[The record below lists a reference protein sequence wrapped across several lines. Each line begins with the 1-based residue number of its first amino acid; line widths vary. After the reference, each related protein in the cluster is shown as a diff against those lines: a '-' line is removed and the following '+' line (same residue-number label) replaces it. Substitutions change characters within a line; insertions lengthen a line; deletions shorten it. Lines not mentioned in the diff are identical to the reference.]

1 MRWWELLHAAIA
13 WYIILVQVSVR
24 AVQEFHGSCSLQWG
38 CASSRTLATK
48 AQWSPPQLGR
58 SDKNGTWK
66 DMKNGI
72 HHQWDIHNMLMKVVQ
87 WVYSTW
93 LKETLP
99 VIYDMHWSCTMLRL
113 PDTFVHS
120 QCMVFACVCLSSFS
134 TRSRNQHSE
143 LFQPAW
149 LVLTSTLSPTW
160 VKYLGDNH
168 RKA

>member
-72 HHQWDIHNMLMKVVQ
+72 HHKWDIHNMLMKVVQ

-99 VIYDMHWSCTMLRL
+99 VIYDMHWNCTMLRL
-113 PDTFVHS
+113 PDTFVHP
-120 QCMVFACVCLSSFS
+120 QCMVFAF
-134 TRSRNQHSE
+134 
-143 LFQPAW
+143 
-149 LVLTSTLSPTW
+149 LSPQHLRINIQNYFNPPGW
-160 VKYLGDNH
+160 FWHQL
-168 RKA
+168 

>member
-66 DMKNGI
+66 NMKNGI
-72 HHQWDIHNMLMKVVQ
+72 HHKWDIHNMLMKVVQ

-113 PDTFVHS
+113 PDTFVHP
-120 QCMVFACVCLSSFS
+120 QCMVFAFL
-134 TRSRNQHSE
+134 
-143 LFQPAW
+143 
-149 LVLTSTLSPTW
+149 LSPQH
-160 VKYLGDNH
+160 LGINIQNYFNPPGWFWH
-168 RKA
+168 QL